1 MHTTWTTEF
10 QILHLFISL
19 LARLQS
25 SIDEWWLLGSDGKI
39 QAHKKKKNHFNSLY
53 RTETKYKGCG
63 NHWHTNHILI
73 YFYMFS
79 STLYLF
85 LYHIKTQ
92 YYYTFLYDFI
102 TVVQHIDLTIRI
114 WSLRKSEQNKHIKN
128 KRNMLLRQKCILIT
142 ARTLIMN
149 LHFMTSKLCQI
160 YICISNLC
168 IKSRIYELTL

>member
-1 MHTTWTTEF
+1 MNYR
-10 QILHLFISL
+10 ISNT
-19 LARLQS
+19 A
-25 SIDEWWLLGSDGKI
+25 SIYITPRQTPVKHWWVVAVREWWKNTGTL
-39 QAHKKKKNHFNSLY
+39 KKKNHFNSLY
-53 RTETKYKGCG
+53 RTETKYKGRG

-114 WSLRKSEQNKHIKN
+114 WSLRISEQNKHIKN
-128 KRNMLLRQKCILIT
+128 KRNMPLRQKCILIT

-149 LHFMTSKLCQI
+149 LHFMTSKLCL
-160 YICISNLC
+160 NL
-168 IKSRIYELTL
+168 YNV